1 MPNLRNKAPGPR
13 GAWQGATLVMAEP
26 GEVIEAD
33 DFEPE
38 WFEVVGGE
46 ADAEAKPETE
56 GELVPAPQPE
66 PPLHPLDRDG
76 DGKPGGSL
84 PGNKTVRRR
93 GRAAKD

>member
-1 MPNLRNKAPGPR
+1 MPKLRNKAPGPR
-13 GAWQGATLVMAEP
+13 GAWQGTILVMAEP
-26 GEVIEAD
+26 GEMIEAD

-46 ADAEAKPETE
+46 SEPEPE
-56 GELVPAPQPE
+56 PAPA
-66 PPLHPLDRDG
+66 LHPLDRDG

-84 PGNKTVRRR
+84 PGNRTVRRR